1 MDRHD
6 QRECAAAGR
15 HRASRRDAGVP
26 FATSAEPSFRSVVRA
41 ALGAPASRR
50 LARRRPAAARAQRTG
65 TATITPMSDAYHWNP
80 FALPWAVVAVALFAL
95 AAVIYRRQRASRV
108 AVLFCAMIALV
119 GVWFLGFMA
128 MLLAVRPALA
138 ELWGRVALSGV
149 SLLPATMY
157 AFTTT
162 ALRLPAN
169 RRDVLRVLW
178 LFSFAFLGATW
189 FGRGIIDGVSSHSW
203 GWYPIAGRLAPL
215 FIVLYMGALFVHLL
229 EGLADYRRST
239 DAKRKRRVARL
250 MTGFIVV
257 YAATIDFI
265 PMFVANF
272 PPVGF
277 IPVMA
282 FIIFGWGSIRRHRFQ
297 PITAARAT
305 REILE
310 TMADAL
316 FVLDAEGKIRVV
328 NGAVTTLLGFKGN
341 ELLGRSIDT
350 LEPVDEDVTITRT
363 LAEITRRG
371 PIRDQERVFRA
382 RDGRHVDVSVSISPV
397 SEEDVERGA
406 VVIARDIRTRKRTE
420 AELRAAIHHLQ
431 QSNRELEDFAH
442 IASHDLQEPLR
453 KIQAFGE
460 LLDSKHAASLPPQA
474 RDYIERMRSA
484 AKRMQVLI
492 NDLLAFSR
500 VATKAQPFAPVD
512 LAAVAREV
520 AHDLELRVH
529 EAGGHIDIGEF
540 PVIDADPLQMRQ
552 LLQNLV
558 GNALKFQRDDVPP
571 VVTIGATVED
581 GMCRINVADN
591 GIGFDEKYADRIFT
605 MFERLHGRGKYEG
618 TGIGLAICRR
628 IAERHGGTI
637 VAHSTPGEGSTFI
650 ITLPVKQGE
659 EPDERLWETDRHPV
673 SG

>member
-1 MDRHD
+1 
-6 QRECAAAGR
+6 
-15 HRASRRDAGVP
+15 
-26 FATSAEPSFRSVVRA
+26 
-41 ALGAPASRR
+41 
-50 LARRRPAAARAQRTG
+50 
-65 TATITPMSDAYHWNP
+65 MSDAYHWNP
-80 FALPWAVVAVALFAL
+80 FALPWAIVAIALFVL
-95 AAVIYRRQRASRV
+95 ATVIYRRQRASRV

-128 MLLAVRPALA
+128 MLLAAKATTA
-138 ELWGRVALSGV
+138 ELWGRFALAGI

-157 AFTTT
+157 EFTAT

-169 RRDVLRVLW
+169 RRPVLRVFWVLSFVFLAVS
-178 LFSFAFLGATW
+178 LFSS
-189 FGRGIIDGVSSHSW
+189 GIIDGVARHAW
-203 GWYPIAGRLAPL
+203 GWYPVAGRVALPFVIL
-215 FIVLYMGALFVHLL
+215 FLGALFVHLL
-229 EGLADYRRST
+229 EGVAEYRRSA

-250 MTGFIVV
+250 MLGFLVV
-257 YAATIDFI
+257 YAAAVDFI
-265 PMFVANF
+265 PMFGVERQPFGYVPVVAF
-272 PPVGF
+272 ML
-277 IPVMA
+277 IA
-282 FIIFGWGSIRRHRFQ
+282 WSSIRRHRFQ
-297 PITAARAT
+297 PITAARAA

-316 FVLDAEGKIRVV
+316 FVLDAEGRIRVV
-328 NGAVTTLLGFKGN
+328 NGAVTTLLGFGVSD
-341 ELLGRSIDT
+341 LLGRSIDT
-350 LEPVDEDVTITRT
+350 LEPVDEDVTISRT
-363 LAEITRRG
+363 LGELTHRG
-371 PIRDQERVFRA
+371 AIRDQERVFRD

-406 VVIARDIRTRKRTE
+406 VVIARDIRARKRAD
-420 AELRAAIHHLQ
+420 AELRSAIQHLQ

-474 RDYIERMRSA
+474 RDYIERMRAA

-500 VATKAQPFAPVD
+500 VATKGQPFVPVN
-512 LAAVAREV
+512 LHTVAREV
-520 AHDLELRVH
+520 AHDLELRTH
-529 EAGGHIDIGEF
+529 EAGGHIDIGEL

-552 LLQNLV
+552 LLQNLA
-558 GNALKFQRDDVPP
+558 GNALKFQREEVPP
-571 VVTIGATVED
+571 VVSISSVVDD
-581 GMCRINVADN
+581 GTCRISVTDN

-637 VAHSTPGEGSTFI
+637 IAHSTPGQGSTFVV
-650 ITLPVKQGE
+650 TLPVKQGE
-659 EPDERLWETDRHPV
+659 ELDDRPRQTDRHPV
-673 SG
+673 GR